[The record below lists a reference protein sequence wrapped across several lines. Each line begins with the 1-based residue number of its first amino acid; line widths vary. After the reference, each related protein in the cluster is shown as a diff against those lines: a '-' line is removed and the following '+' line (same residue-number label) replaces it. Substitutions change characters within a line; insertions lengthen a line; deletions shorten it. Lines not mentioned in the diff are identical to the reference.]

1 MPSRAF
7 LFAIMKLSMR
17 SLVLMLAAVLSASQ
31 SFAAGAIVRD
41 GGTVQLGGVTYRL
54 DGIDAPELDQICI
67 DEHADN
73 WACGVEARDQL
84 SKLIGGREVRCE
96 DLGLSA
102 ATKKR
107 HVGICTIAGETAT
120 LNQLVVRQGFALNFE
135 PYARGRFKDDEAG
148 AKSNRRGLWKGC
160 FVAPTEFR
168 RGRKDGPLLG
178 DACSTDRDR
187 EIRAVLFPEN
197 PTMPPGC
204 SIKGKF
210 AVRAR
215 VTGNVGV
222 YHLQG
227 CRSYPALTEPNR
239 WFCSEEDAQAAGFRK
254 AYNCRARTG
263 SK

>member
-1 MPSRAF
+1 
-7 LFAIMKLSMR
+7 MR
-17 SLVLMLAAVLSASQ
+17 SLVLLAVLSASQ
-31 SFAAGAIVRD
+31 SFAASVTVKD

-84 SKLIGGREVRCE
+84 SKLIGGRDVRCE
-96 DLGLSA
+96 DLGLG
-102 ATKKR
+102 TTYKKR
-107 HVGICTIAGETAT
+107 HVGICTVEGETAP

-148 AKSNRRGLWKGC
+148 AKDNRRGLWKGC
-160 FVAPTEFR
+160 FVAPSEFR
-168 RGRKDGPLLG
+168 RGRKDGALLG
-178 DACSTDRDR
+178 DSCRTDRDR

-254 AYNCRARTG
+254 AYNCRARAG

>member
-1 MPSRAF
+1 
-7 LFAIMKLSMR
+7 MKLSMR
-17 SLVLMLAAVLSASQ
+17 SLVLLAVLSASQ
-31 SFAAGAIVRD
+31 SFAATAIVRD
-41 GGTVQLGGVTYRL
+41 GGTIQLGGVTYRL

-84 SKLIGGREVRCE
+84 SKLIGGRDVRCE
-96 DLGLSA
+96 DLGLG
-102 ATKKR
+102 TTYKKR
-107 HVGICTIAGETAT
+107 HVGICTVEGETAP

-148 AKSNRRGLWKGC
+148 AKDNRRGLWKGC
-160 FVAPTEFR
+160 FVAPSEFR
-168 RGRKDGPLLG
+168 RGRKDGALLG
-178 DACSTDRDR
+178 DSCRTDRDR

-254 AYNCRARTG
+254 AYNCRARAG